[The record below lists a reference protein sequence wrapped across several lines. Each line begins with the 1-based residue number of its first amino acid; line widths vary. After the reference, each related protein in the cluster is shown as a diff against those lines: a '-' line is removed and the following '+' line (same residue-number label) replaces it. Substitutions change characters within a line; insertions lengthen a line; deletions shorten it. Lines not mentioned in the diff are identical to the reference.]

1 MKKNYG
7 FTLIEV
13 IITIIVFAIMWTVIL
28 VYLNSS
34 LPSSSERI
42 SETRDLRASVSDMEE
57 IASLYNNYLSS
68 NISWDT
74 FKTGLVKNGR
84 VVKIISGDSGTD
96 FEDTPFEVVHVK
108 ITADDQ
114 TISALFTEY

>member
-108 ITADDQ
+108 ITVDDQ